1 MSSRLPSAYD
11 SQILNSGLPKESG
24 IKNDKVFMRRAHRLL
39 RLLADLLKILPEKL
53 QVHGVVLLNH
63 RPAGYGGFSG
73 ICRGQYAGG
82 HGEQVEVALKALQIS
97 HDQSA
102 GQSRIGREISSKE
115 ALFWSY
121 LKR

>member
-1 MSSRLPSAYD
+1 
-11 SQILNSGLPKESG
+11 
-24 IKNDKVFMRRAHRLL
+24 MRRAHRLL
-39 RLLADLLKILPEKL
+39 RLLADLLKIPPEKL
-53 QVHGVVLLNH
+53 QVHDVVLLNH

-82 HGEQVEVALKALQIS
+82 HGEQVEVALKALKIF
-97 HDQSA
+97 HDQSD
-102 GQSRIGREISSKE
+102 SDRRILHEMFAKE